1 MVDDESGS
9 EDFRIQVEVVDD
21 SGRLLL
27 DDPPYPEGLTRAIS
41 LASDDAI
48 IGHDVRR
55 LEARV
60 AVDDDEVIHALHHA
74 GYRREGRLR
83 QARVRENG
91 WIDEYI
97 YSRLATDEIYTRTGH
112 TLSLIH
118 N

>member
-48 IGHDVRR
+48 IGTTCVVSRHGWPSMTMRSSTPCTMLGIV
-55 LEARV
+55 ARV
-60 AVDDDEVIHALHHA
+60 GCARRACVKTA
-74 GYRREGRLR
+74 G
-83 QARVRENG
+83 
-91 WIDEYI
+91 
-97 YSRLATDEIYTRTGH
+97 
-112 TLSLIH
+112 
-118 N
+118 

>member
-60 AVDDDEVIHALHHA
+60 AVDDDEVIHALHPVSYTHLTLPTKE
-74 GYRREGRLR
+74 RCR
-83 QARVRENG
+83 
-91 WIDEYI
+91 
-97 YSRLATDEIYTRTGH
+97 SRWSPYH
-112 TLSLIH
+112 
-118 N
+118 

>member
-83 QARVRENG
+83 QARVREN
-91 WIDEYI
+91 
-97 YSRLATDEIYTRTGH
+97 
-112 TLSLIH
+112 LSLIH
-118 N
+118 I